1 MLKAELKVTG
11 GTHAGKSILLSKQR
25 FLIGRGDDCQLRP
38 ASEQISRHHCVF
50 SIDNFT
56 VRLRDLGSTNGT
68 FVNEA
73 PLKGEV
79 ILKQGDTIRV
89 GALEFKMQISDEQ
102 VNLDA
107 DAVPNIA
114 QALMS
119 KDLAPDTAEL
129 SAHDTALDIPA
140 VTTAPPNDEISASD
154 STVITAPS
162 SATSATVELPD
173 APAAPAEMP
182 PQPPQPMGQPV
193 PGGMPYPQAG
203 YPYPPQP
210 AMGYPPQP
218 YPYPGYMPM
227 PGQYPQQ
234 PMMPYPQQ
242 PQYPAPTQTQVEESP
257 AETANAVEEMPVKLP
272 PPESFEAH
280 TPAEQPPA
288 AEGSKEVASEKTADP
303 STLAA
308 EAIKNMRNRRPT
320 SE

>member
-50 SIDNFT
+50 SIDDFT

-68 FVNEA
+68 FVNDA

-89 GALEFKMQISDEQ
+89 GALEFEMQVSDEQ

-107 DAVPNIA
+107 NAVPNIA
-114 QALMS
+114 QALVS

-140 VTTAPPNDEISASD
+140 VTTDAPNDAIAASD
-154 STVITAPS
+154 STVITAPD
-162 SATSATVELPD
+162 ATNATVELPD
-173 APAAPAEMP
+173 APAPPAEMP
-182 PQPPQPMGQPV
+182 AQPPQPMPQAV

-210 AMGYPPQP
+210 GMGYPPQP

-242 PQYPAPTQTQVEESP
+242 PQYPAPTQTQEEESP
-257 AETANAVEEMPVKLP
+257 AETASAVEEMPVKLP

-280 TPAEQPPA
+280 AAVEQPPA
-288 AEGSKEVASEKTADP
+288 AEGGEEAAPEKTADP